1 MQKHSPPIKILLLI
15 PLIIGLHVSVT
26 KKSMSCPIPVFRYA
40 LEYWKADDYTLEIFY
55 QNSLNPEEKELV
67 NLLGKASSDGNI
79 KVNLDLKKTDIKGG
93 IQNINHSYFNDLSID
108 GLPWMVLRYPR
119 ISGIKKIIWT
129 SPLNRENVNL
139 LLNSPV
145 RNIISAKLLEDV
157 SAVWVFLESGNK
169 KKDRRALDVLEKNL
183 KRLEKTLVL
192 RDPAIWW
199 RDSQDIKE
207 GNVPE
212 IKFDVIS
219 VSRHDEREKPLIEM
233 LLNSEIDL
241 KEFESEP
248 MVFPVYGRGIILYA
262 IVGKGINE
270 WNIRDA
276 AEFVTGDCSCQA
288 KVNNPGL
295 DLLISM
301 DWDKHVEHL
310 TDISRVNPLSGMGD
324 FQNREEEV
332 RRRLE
337 LATVQRLGKG
347 SKNNKIRENDS
358 GKVVYLDIP
367 GAPQKETRKKSAD
380 TEIENKD
387 ALQNESGNKKSEA
400 EQEISANFELSDRE
414 SLEASVVES
423 QDKMNIKLILI
434 LVFAGIIVIA
444 FVGGVALYYKNNR

>member
-1 MQKHSPPIKILLLI
+1 MHRHAPPIKILLLI
-15 PLIIGLHVSVT
+15 PFIIGLHLSVT

-55 QNSLNPEEKELV
+55 QNSLNPEEEELA
-67 NLLGKASSDGNI
+67 NLISKSTSDGNI

-93 IQNINHSYFNDLSID
+93 IHNINHSYLNDLSMD
-108 GLPWMVLRYPR
+108 ELPWMVLRYPR
-119 ISGIKKIIWT
+119 ISGINKIIWT
-129 SPLNRENVNL
+129 SPLNKRNVNL

-145 RNIISAKLLEDV
+145 RKTISAKLLEDV

-169 KKDRRALDVLEKNL
+169 KKDRSALDRLEKNL
-183 KRLEKTLVL
+183 KRLEETLVL
-192 RDPAIWW
+192 TDPAMWW
-199 RDSQDIKE
+199 GDPQDIKA
-207 GNVPE
+207 GNIPE

-219 VSRHDEREKPLIEM
+219 VSRHDDRENPLIEM
-233 LLNSEIDL
+233 LLNSENDL
-241 KEFESEP
+241 QEFESEP

-276 AEFVTGDCSCQA
+276 AEFITGDCSCQA

-301 DWDKHVEHL
+301 DWEKHVEHL

-337 LATVQRLGKG
+337 LATLQRLGKA
-347 SKNNKIRENDS
+347 SKNTKIRENGS

-367 GAPQKETRKKSAD
+367 GATPKKTQEKPAD
-380 TEIENKD
+380 AEIENND
-387 ALQNESGNKKSEA
+387 ALKNESGNKKSEA
-400 EQEISANFELSDRE
+400 EQEKSANFELSDRE
-414 SLEASVVES
+414 SLEASVDES
-423 QDKMNIKLILI
+423 QDKMNIKLIFI
-434 LVFAGIIVIA
+434 LVFAGIIVIVL
-444 FVGGVALYYKNNR
+444 VGGVALYYKNNR